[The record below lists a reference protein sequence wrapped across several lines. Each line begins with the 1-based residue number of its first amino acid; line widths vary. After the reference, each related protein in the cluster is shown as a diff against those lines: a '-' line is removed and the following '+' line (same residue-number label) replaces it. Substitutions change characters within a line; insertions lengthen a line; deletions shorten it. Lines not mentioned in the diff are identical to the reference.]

1 MYSVLPGGDGG
12 CDGRLPDLPWEG
24 GRKNMVG
31 TIVMMMMMMVMV
43 LVRVMMID
51 QVGGWV
57 AGVAV
62 VCGGD
67 LSIFVFFMM

>member
-1 MYSVLPGGDGG
+1 
-12 CDGRLPDLPWEG
+12 
-24 GRKNMVG
+24 MVG
-31 TIVMMMMMMVMV
+31 TIVMMIMMMVMA

-67 LSIFVFFMM
+67 LSIFEFFMM